1 MNNCEVK
8 ILAIDDNQD
17 NLISLKALLKD
28 VFPKSL
34 VFTCTTGEKG
44 LYLAST
50 EDPDIILLDILMPV
64 MDGYEVCRRLKSD
77 DNLSEIPVI
86 FVTAIRNDK
95 DSRILALESGAEAF
109 LSKPIDKSE
118 LTAQIRA
125 MLKIKEANIQKRDE
139 KIRLASLVAEKTSE
153 LREAHLNTLKLLDD
167 LRRENEARKIQEEKL
182 IYLSYHDQLTKLYN
196 RRYFEEALIKL
207 DTEVNLPITIVIGDI
222 NGLKLINDSFGH
234 DIGDKFLVKAGE
246 IINKVC
252 SSEHIIARHGGDEFV
267 IILPKTNKI
276 IAAQLIEGIKRL
288 ALCEKVGNVDLS
300 ISFGYDTKEKK
311 DQRISEIL
319 ANAENQMY
327 KHKLYERSSMRSN
340 TIDIIKNTLFEKSNR
355 ESHHSKRVSEL
366 CEAIATHM
374 DFKKDDIS
382 QIRIAGLVHDI
393 GKIGVDEKI
402 LNKSGRLSIDERNEI
417 EKHPET
423 GWRILSSSNEF
434 SDLAQFILE
443 HHERWDG
450 NGYPNGLKGEKI
462 SVVARII
469 TVADSYDAMTS
480 ERSYR
485 KGISED
491 EAIIEIKR
499 CSGTQFDPNIAKV
512 FIEKVLGRNWN

>member
-1 MNNCEVK
+1 MNNIYAK
-8 ILAIDDNQD
+8 ILIIDDNLD
-17 NLISLKALLKD
+17 NLITLRALINE
-28 VFPKSL
+28 VFPKII
-34 VFTCTTGEKG
+34 VFTTQTGEKA
-44 LYLAST
+44 LKMAFA
-50 EDPDIILLDILMPV
+50 EDPDVILLDIIMPI
-64 MDGYEVCRRLKSD
+64 MDGYEVCRRLKAD
-77 DNLSEIPVI
+77 KDLSEIPVVFI
-86 FVTAIRNDK
+86 TAIRDDK
-95 DSRILALESGAEAF
+95 ASRILALQSGAEAF
-109 LSKPIDKSE
+109 LIKPIDVSE
-118 LTAQIRA
+118 LTAQIQA
-125 MLKIKEANIQKRDE
+125 MLKIKAM
-139 KIRLASLVAEKTSE
+139 
-153 LREAHLNTLKLLDD
+153 NTLKRNEKERLARLVEEKTYELKNAHLKTLNLLED
-167 LRRENEARKIQEEKL
+167 LRKENEARKIQEDKL
-182 IYLSYHDQLTKLYN
+182 IYLSYHDQLTNLYN
-196 RRYFEEALIKL
+196 RRYFEEAIIRL

-234 DIGDKFLVKAGE
+234 SIGDKFLVKAGE

-267 IILPKTNKI
+267 IILPRTNTTVATLI
-276 IAAQLIEGIKRL
+276 IERIKKL
-288 ALCEKVGNVDLS
+288 ALCEKVGNIDLS
-300 ISFGYDTKEKK
+300 ISFGYDTKVKK
-311 DQRISEIL
+311 EQPISEIL
-319 ANAENQMY
+319 ANAENLMY

-355 ESHHSKRVSEL
+355 ESLHSKRVSEI
-366 CEAIATHM
+366 CHSIASNM
-374 DFKKDDIS
+374 NFKKDDIS
-382 QIRIAGLVHDI
+382 QISIAGLVHDI

-434 SDLAQFILE
+434 SDLAQYILE

-450 NGYPNGLKGEKI
+450 KGYPNGLKGEEI
-462 SVVARII
+462 SVAARII
-469 TVADSYDAMTS
+469 TVADSYDAMTT

-512 FIEKVLGRNWN
+512 FVDKVLGRNWN